1 MISKRRRAFHAS
13 NHNSNVPGVEPQ
25 FLLGNLLQSGA
36 LSGKPYFQIFSDYQE
51 KYGDIF
57 KYRFGPHSVVAFNR
71 LDHVQY
77 IFAHRHIYDHAKLA
91 SETFSLLTPN
101 GLIALTGA
109 KFKRHARVMLP
120 MFKKSK
126 VVPYLETVNDCTD
139 ELLLQKWRADGN
151 EKLQTDIIRQCQ
163 DLLLC
168 IITSIAFDYDLKTAE
183 SSSPVRLA
191 IKEFVDNFVK
201 ILLLSGTPTIFS
213 RLYLKFNWK
222 YQKALVVL
230 RKEADDI
237 IRKERARQE
246 KEQEIENAINTKRR
260 NLISLLVSSLNEDVG
275 GDYKQGLTC
284 EELLDEILLSIVA
297 GFETTSTVLAWFIF
311 HMSKYPAIQEKI
323 KEELKLHNVTKK
335 TSLTNELLD
344 KLEYIDCV
352 LKEVLRFSP
361 IMDGTLR
368 TLVEDDQID
377 GVQLRKG
384 DSVYI
389 GLNNIHRDK
398 RLWKLDPDQF
408 LPERFLDTDDKNQ
421 PIWTFGGGH
430 RACAGQDLAR
440 FELKVICTRLMQ
452 SLTFLDSGDEQNSGG
467 FLQRIT
473 CLPKR
478 LAVYCKFD

>member
-1 MISKRRRAFHAS
+1 
-13 NHNSNVPGVEPQ
+13 
-25 FLLGNLLQSGA
+25 
-36 LSGKPYFQIFSDYQE
+36 
-51 KYGDIF
+51 
-57 KYRFGPHSVVAFNR
+57 
-71 LDHVQY
+71 
-77 IFAHRHIYDHAKLA
+77 
-91 SETFSLLTPN
+91 
-101 GLIALTGA
+101 
-109 KFKRHARVMLP
+109 
-120 MFKKSK
+120 
-126 VVPYLETVNDCTD
+126 
-139 ELLLQKWRADGN
+139 
-151 EKLQTDIIRQCQ
+151 
-163 DLLLC
+163 
-168 IITSIAFDYDLKTAE
+168 
-183 SSSPVRLA
+183 
-191 IKEFVDNFVK
+191 
-201 ILLLSGTPTIFS
+201 
-213 RLYLKFNWK
+213 
-222 YQKALVVL
+222 
-230 RKEADDI
+230 
-237 IRKERARQE
+237 
-246 KEQEIENAINTKRR
+246 
-260 NLISLLVSSLNEDVG
+260 
-275 GDYKQGLTC
+275 LTC